1 MESDLFFKSQN
12 NNLNSQNENGLKFL
26 ILLLKNK
33 EKDIDKPW
41 YVILPINPL
50 PNQVLM
56 VSGSGS
62 GGPAWLGAAELPPP
76 LPMSHEHA
84 MSQTN

>member
-12 NNLNSQNENGLKFL
+12 NNLNSQKNDENGLKFL
-26 ILLLKNK
+26 ILLLTNK

-50 PNQVLM
+50 
-56 VSGSGS
+56 
-62 GGPAWLGAAELPPP
+62 
-76 LPMSHEHA
+76 
-84 MSQTN
+84 